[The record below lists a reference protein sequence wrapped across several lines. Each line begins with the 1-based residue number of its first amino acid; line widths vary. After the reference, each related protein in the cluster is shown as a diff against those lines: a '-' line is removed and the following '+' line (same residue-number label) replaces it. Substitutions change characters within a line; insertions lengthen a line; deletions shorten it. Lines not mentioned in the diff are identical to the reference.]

1 MDIAARSENDK
12 ARKKSVSTG
21 AGRGYC
27 CPIFQVDKRIRS
39 RDISERDNQEY
50 MYWW

>member
-12 ARKKSVSTG
+12 ARKKSVPMG
-21 AGRGYC
+21 AGFC
-27 CPIFQVDKRIRS
+27 CPIFEVERRKWS